1 MLWRARKRIWCGL
14 PWTFT
19 VYSFDEER
27 IFVDTGFFNKRQ
39 DEIRM
44 YRVLDITVTRK
55 FGQRIFGMGSI
66 QLKTSDKTMGDFEI
80 KNIKKVMDVKMQ
92 LSDLIEANREKKRVV
107 SREFMTSNDADDFEN
122 VKLGAN
128 NTILKAGE
136 LPAINTEKTSVTYTA
151 SLTANTT
158 YTVELIHSS
167 TTSAT
172 YSYGASSSKETAYA
186 YIDNFVVG

>member
-1 MLWRARKRIWCGL
+1 MLWRERKRLWCGL

-27 IFVDTGFFNKRQ
+27 IFVDTGFWNKKQ

-92 LSDLIEANREKKRVV
+92 LSDLIEANREKKRITG
-107 SREFMTSNDADDFEN
+107 REFMTSGSEIDFE
-122 VKLGAN
+122 
-128 NTILKAGE
+128 
-136 LPAINTEKTSVTYTA
+136 LPEDG
-151 SLTANTT
+151 LD
-158 YTVELIHSS
+158 E
-167 TTSAT
+167 
-172 YSYGASSSKETAYA
+172 E
-186 YIDNFVVG
+186 

>member
-1 MLWRARKRIWCGL
+1 MLWRERKRIWCGL

-80 KNIKKVMDVKMQ
+80 KNIKKVLDVKMQ
-92 LSDLIEANREKKRVV
+92 LSDLIEANREKKRITG
-107 SREFMTSNDADDFEN
+107 REFMTSGSDMDFE
-122 VKLGAN
+122 
-128 NTILKAGE
+128 
-136 LPAINTEKTSVTYTA
+136 LPEDGTDE
-151 SLTANTT
+151 
-158 YTVELIHSS
+158 E
-167 TTSAT
+167 
-172 YSYGASSSKETAYA
+172 
-186 YIDNFVVG
+186 

>member
-1 MLWRARKRIWCGL
+1 MLWKERKRIWCGL

-55 FGQRIFGMGSI
+55 FGQRLFGMGSI

-80 KNIKKVMDVKMQ
+80 KNIKNVMDVKMQ

-107 SREFMTSNDADDFEN
+107 SREFMSSNDADDFE
-122 VKLGAN
+122 LQEDG
-128 NTILKAGE
+128 LDE
-136 LPAINTEKTSVTYTA
+136 E
-151 SLTANTT
+151 
-158 YTVELIHSS
+158 
-167 TTSAT
+167 
-172 YSYGASSSKETAYA
+172 
-186 YIDNFVVG
+186 

>member
-1 MLWRARKRIWCGL
+1 MLWRERKRIWCGL

-44 YRVLDITVTRK
+44 YRVLDITMTRS
-55 FGQRIFGMGSI
+55 FGQRIFGLGSI

-107 SREFMTSNDADDFEN
+107 SREFMSSGDEDDFE
-122 VKLGAN
+122 VPEDGLD
-128 NTILKAGE
+128 E
-136 LPAINTEKTSVTYTA
+136 E
-151 SLTANTT
+151 
-158 YTVELIHSS
+158 
-167 TTSAT
+167 
-172 YSYGASSSKETAYA
+172 
-186 YIDNFVVG
+186 

>member
-1 MLWRARKRIWCGL
+1 MLWRERKRIWCGL

-19 VYSFDEER
+19 IYSFDEER

-39 DEIRM
+39 DEVRM

-92 LSDLIEANREKKRVV
+92 LSDLIEANREKKRI
-107 SREFMTSNDADDFEN
+107 SGREFMTSGGNMDFE
-122 VKLGAN
+122 LSDDG
-128 NTILKAGE
+128 
-136 LPAINTEKTSVTYTA
+136 
-151 SLTANTT
+151 
-158 YTVELIHSS
+158 
-167 TTSAT
+167 
-172 YSYGASSSKETAYA
+172 
-186 YIDNFVVG
+186 IDEE

>member
-1 MLWRARKRIWCGL
+1 MLWRERKRIWCGL

-92 LSDLIEANREKKRVV
+92 LSDLIEANREKKRITG
-107 SREFMTSNDADDFEN
+107 REFMTSGGDMDFE
-122 VKLGAN
+122 
-128 NTILKAGE
+128 
-136 LPAINTEKTSVTYTA
+136 LPDD
-151 SLTANTT
+151 
-158 YTVELIHSS
+158 
-167 TTSAT
+167 
-172 YSYGASSSKETAYA
+172 G
-186 YIDNFVVG
+186 IDEE

>member
-1 MLWRARKRIWCGL
+1 MLWRERKRIWCGL

-92 LSDLIEANREKKRVV
+92 LSDLIEANREKKRITG
-107 SREFMTSNDADDFEN
+107 REFMTSGGEMDFE
-122 VKLGAN
+122 
-128 NTILKAGE
+128 
-136 LPAINTEKTSVTYTA
+136 LPDDGLDE
-151 SLTANTT
+151 
-158 YTVELIHSS
+158 E
-167 TTSAT
+167 
-172 YSYGASSSKETAYA
+172 
-186 YIDNFVVG
+186 

>member
-1 MLWRARKRIWCGL
+1 MLWKERKRIWCGL

-27 IFVDTGFFNKRQ
+27 IFVDTGFLNKKQ

-80 KNIKKVMDVKMQ
+80 KNIKKVLDVKMQ
-92 LSDLIEANREKKRVV
+92 LSDLIEANREKKRITG
-107 SREFMTSNDADDFEN
+107 REFMTSGNEMDFE
-122 VKLGAN
+122 
-128 NTILKAGE
+128 
-136 LPAINTEKTSVTYTA
+136 LPEDETDTE
-151 SLTANTT
+151 
-158 YTVELIHSS
+158 
-167 TTSAT
+167 
-172 YSYGASSSKETAYA
+172 
-186 YIDNFVVG
+186 